1 MRRLIGVGLLLWVL
15 AVITCALAPNF
26 VVLVGARMVVRDI
39 PACEC
44 SDSRTCGYVVVVVV
58 VDDDNVILIVFAG
71 GSRRGQ
77 LRQSCRAIHR

>member
-44 SDSRTCGYVVVVVV
+44 SDSRTCGYVVVVV
-58 VDDDNVILIVFAG
+58 DDDNVILIVFAG